1 MNTLFQD
8 KVAFITGASAGIG
21 RASALTFARHK
32 AKVVVADIDINGG
45 RETVELIKG
54 EGGEA
59 VFFPMDVTNS
69 REVRSVIDQTVNL
82 YGRLDYA
89 HNNAGIEGKK
99 ATIVEQ
105 AEEDWDRLIDINL
118 KGIWLCLKY
127 EIPAMLRNESGAIV
141 NTGSVSSELGLKNY
155 SPYCASK
162 HGIIGLTKTAA
173 LEFIKHNIRVNAVC
187 PGLIDT
193 EMISRSLVSD
203 TVVDNGITGFFQSLR
218 RYVGNTVLKN
228 KQPAGRMGLAEEV
241 AEAVVWLCSD
251 KASFVNGHA
260 LVVDGGLL
268 VK

>member
-1 MNTLFQD
+1 MNTPFQD
-8 KVAFITGASAGIG
+8 KVALVTGAAGGIG
-21 RASALTFARHK
+21 RASAMAFARQK
-32 AKVVVADIDINGG
+32 AKVVAADIDVKGG
-45 RETVELIKG
+45 QETVELIKG
-54 EGGEA
+54 EGAEA
-59 VFFPMDVTNS
+59 VFISVDVTNS
-69 REVRSVIDQTVNL
+69 REVKSLIDQIVSR
-82 YGRLDYA
+82 YGQLDYA

-99 ATIVEQ
+99 ATLVEQ
-105 AEEDWDRLIDINL
+105 TEEDWDRLIDINL
-118 KGIWLCLKY
+118 KGIWLCMKY

-193 EMISRSLVSD
+193 EMISRSIVGETLVD
-203 TVVDNGITGFFQSLR
+203 DGITGFFQNLK
-218 RYVGNTVLKN
+218 RYVGGTMLKN
-228 KQPAGRMGLAEEV
+228 KQPSGRMGLAEEV
-241 AEAVVWLCSD
+241 AEAVVWLCSE

-260 LVVDGGLL
+260 LVVDGGLM